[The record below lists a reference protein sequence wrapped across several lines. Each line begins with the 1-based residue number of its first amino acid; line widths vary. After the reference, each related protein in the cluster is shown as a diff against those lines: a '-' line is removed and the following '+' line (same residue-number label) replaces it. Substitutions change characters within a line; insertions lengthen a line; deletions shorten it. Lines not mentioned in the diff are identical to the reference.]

1 MNKRLCQSFD
11 VLADELLAGRHLIEA
26 SAGTG
31 KTYAMAL
38 LCLRF
43 LLEPDDAPPVD
54 QVLAVTFT
62 EAATAELRRRVRRF
76 LKDALQEGP
85 CRHAEI
91 DAIRR
96 RAAARHGAATLAAR
110 LEAAEQDMDQAA
122 IFTIHGFC
130 HRVLKV
136 SAFESRVL
144 FQTELATDTD
154 DLLREVVCDFWRREI
169 AGAPAWLAA
178 HAAEQG
184 LTPDTL
190 ADRLPRQLW
199 NPELRLLPEIAPVDA
214 AAMDRRFAELHNR
227 YVRFGG
233 MWPSARDDVIALLLD
248 GRFKGN
254 IYKAGSVDQLARA
267 VDAWLQAGTA
277 ALDLESVELLTPDKM
292 SRSLKKGFGLP
303 EHPAIGLFGEIA
315 AEAERLNGP
324 LADARLAL
332 EMRLVEEVRRELPR
346 RKEAARVRGF
356 DDLLRAVREALA
368 GPGGEALG
376 AALRARYRAV
386 LVDEFQDTDPIQY
399 EIFQRA
405 FGASG
410 TAVFYIGDPK
420 QSIYSFRGADIF
432 AYLRAA
438 REKGV
443 VRHTMTRNYR
453 STPGLL
459 AATARLFGGER
470 PFVIEGIELPPVT
483 ADAERPC
490 PPLTEG
496 GREAPALTIWTLPPD
511 LPEWSFDHGR
521 YKVPVACQLAA
532 HAVAAEIR
540 RLLDPARDCRIGA
553 EPFRAAHAAVLVR
566 SRTEAQLV
574 KDALQA
580 AGVPAVLSRADNV
593 FGSPEAEELE
603 LVLRAAAAPSS
614 GGAVRAALLTDALG
628 LDLAG
633 VDRLAREAAE
643 WEGWLEQFHRL
654 HDAWTARG
662 LLPMLRRLD
671 AERGVRGRLLG
682 LAGGERRV
690 TNFFHMAELLHGV
703 ESECGL
709 GMAGVIGWLAGR
721 RAESGDERVD
731 AYELR
736 LESDADAVQVLTMH
750 RSKGLEF
757 PVVFL
762 PFPWSGGRQLS
773 DKEPC
778 GYHDDTGRPVWD
790 YGCADR
796 AQARREK
803 LAEDVR
809 LLYVSVTRARC
820 RCYFA
825 WDRVNDAEDSAPA
838 YLFHRRDGEPAL
850 PPSREALLADLAALR
865 GDAPIEI
872 AELPLVA
879 TPPPAPAAGAA
890 VPRKPR
896 QLPAPVPAGWRVVSY
911 SVLKRGAAATPAV
924 EELPDHDPETGPAAA
939 PAEPAAAPGEDHL
952 AFPRGVRAGTALHA
966 ILERIDFAATDY
978 SGVVE
983 EQLRRHGLARRSS
996 DGAAWGPGVARW
1008 LQRVLAAPLADG
1020 LRLADIGGSDRVP
1033 ELEFWLPLRLVTPA
1047 DLAALAGDD
1056 EPSAL
1061 AAVSGYLRGY
1071 IDLVF
1076 RHAGRY
1082 YLLDWKSNH
1091 LGAQTGDYLP
1101 ERLAEAMRVHHY
1113 DLQLNLYVLALHRYL
1128 ARTLP
1133 GYDYDRHVGGAFY
1146 LFLRGM
1152 DPADPRR
1159 PGVFHRRPDR
1169 AEVEGWAA
1177 RILEEPS
1184 WTP

>member
-1 MNKRLCQSFD
+1 MNKRTCRSFD

-54 QVLAVTFT
+54 QILAVTFT

-76 LKDALQEGP
+76 LKDALQDGP

-91 DAIRR
+91 DTIRR

-110 LEAAEQDMDQAA
+110 LQAAEQDMDQAA

-190 ADRLPRQLW
+190 VDRLPRQLW
-199 NPELRLLPEIAPVDA
+199 NPELCLLPEIAPVDA

-254 IYKAGSVDQLARA
+254 IYKDESVDRLARA
-267 VDAWLQAGTA
+267 IDAWLQAGA
-277 ALDLESVELLTPDKM
+277 AAVNLKAVELLIPDKM

-303 EHPAIGLFGEIA
+303 EHSAIALFGEIA
-315 AEAERLNGP
+315 AEAERLKGQ
-324 LADARLAL
+324 LADALLAL
-332 EMRLVEEVRRELPR
+332 EMRLVELVRRELPR

-368 GPGGEALG
+368 GPDGEDLG
-376 AALRARYRAV
+376 TALRARYRAV
-386 LVDEFQDTDPIQY
+386 LVDEFQDTDPVQY
-399 EIFQRA
+399 EIFQKA
-405 FGASG
+405 FGRGG
-410 TAVFYIGDPK
+410 TTVFYIGDPK

-438 REKGV
+438 QEPGV

-470 PFVIEGIELPPVT
+470 PFVIEGIELPPVE

-496 GREAPALTIWTLPPD
+496 GREAPALTIWTLPSD
-511 LPEWSFDHGR
+511 LPEWCWDDGR
-521 YKVPVACQLAA
+521 YKVSVARQLAA
-532 HAVAAEIR
+532 RAVAAEIR
-540 RLLDPARDCRIGA
+540 RLLDPARDCRVGT
-553 EPFRAAHAAVLVR
+553 EPFRAADAAVLVR

-574 KDALQA
+574 KNALQA

-593 FGSPEAEELE
+593 FGSPEAEEME
-603 LVLRAAAAPSS
+603 LILRAAAAPSS

-633 VDRLAREAAE
+633 VDRLAREATE

-654 HDAWTARG
+654 HDAWAARG

-671 AERGVRGRLLG
+671 AECGVRGRLLG

-690 TNFFHMAELLHGV
+690 TNFFHVAELLQGI
-703 ESECGL
+703 ESECGMGL
-709 GMAGVIGWLAGR
+709 AGVIGWLAGR

-762 PFPWSGGRQLS
+762 PFPWSRGRKLS
-773 DKEPC
+773 KNEPC

-790 YGCADR
+790 YRCADN
-796 AQARREK
+796 AQTKREK

-820 RCYFA
+820 RCYLA
-825 WDRVNDAEDSAPA
+825 WDRVNEAEDSAPA
-838 YLFHRRDGEPAL
+838 YLLHRRDGEPAL
-850 PPSREALLADLAALR
+850 PPTREALLADLDALR
-865 GDAPIEI
+865 SGAPIEV
-872 AELPLVA
+872 AELLLA
-879 TPPPAPAAGAA
+879 APPTPAPTVGPV
-890 VPRKPR
+890 VPRVPR
-896 QLPAPVPAGWRVVSY
+896 ELPSPVPAGWRVVSY
-911 SVLKRGAAATPAV
+911 SALKRGAVAAPAM
-924 EELPDHDPETGPAAA
+924 EELPDHD
-939 PAEPAAAPGEDHL
+939 AEPAPAAVPEGSASGAAEGPF

-966 ILERIDFAATDY
+966 ILERVDFTAADFT
-978 SGVVE
+978 GGAAE
-983 EQLRRHGLARRSS
+983 ELRRHGLARRA
-996 DGAAWGPGVARW
+996 DGAEWAPAVAQW
-1008 LQRVLAAPLADG
+1008 LRRVMAAPLADG
-1020 LRLADIGGSDRVP
+1020 LKLEGIARSERIS

-1047 DLAALAGDD
+1047 DLAALSGDG
-1056 EPSAL
+1056 EPSSL
-1061 AAVSGYLRGY
+1061 GAVSGFLRGY

-1076 RHAGRY
+1076 RHDGRY

-1091 LGAQTGDYLP
+1091 LGGRADDYLP

-1113 DLQLNLYVLALHRYL
+1113 DLQLNLYALALHRHL
-1128 ARTLP
+1128 ARRLP
-1133 GYDYDRHVGGAFY
+1133 GYDYDRHFGGAFY

-1152 DPADPRR
+1152 DPTDRRR

-1169 AEVEGWAA
+1169 AEVAGWAA

>member
-1 MNKRLCQSFD
+1 
-11 VLADELLAGRHLIEA
+11 
-26 SAGTG
+26 
-31 KTYAMAL
+31 
-38 LCLRF
+38 
-43 LLEPDDAPPVD
+43 
-54 QVLAVTFT
+54 AVTFT

-144 FQTELATDTD
+144 FQTELATDTN

-184 LTPDTL
+184 LTPDKL
-190 ADRLPRQLW
+190 VDRLPRQLW
-199 NPELRLLPEIAPVDA
+199 NPELRLLPEALPDGEEDPESAI
-214 AAMDRRFAELHNR
+214 AELNGLR
-227 YVRFGG
+227 ERLCTAWREAG
-233 MWPSARDDVIALLLD
+233 DEVITILRGKGFNKNTYSTNAIEGLVADLD
-248 GRFKGN
+248 AYCR
-254 IYKAGSVDQLARA
+254 SRP
-267 VDAWLQAGTA
+267 A
-277 ALDLESVELLTPDKM
+277 ADRLPAKFVLLTRTKLSAP
-292 SRSLKKGFGLP
+292 RSINKGYPVP
-303 EHPAIGLFGEIA
+303 EHPFFDLCDTVLAQT
-315 AEAERLNGP
+315 ERS
-324 LADARLAL
+324 ARLLDDAL
-332 EMRLVEEVRRELPR
+332 VRLEHRLVEQVRRELPR

-438 REKGV
+438 REPGV

-470 PFVIEGIELPPVT
+470 PFVIEGIELPPVA

-690 TNFFHMAELLHGV
+690 TNFFHVAELLHGI

-796 AQARREK
+796 AQAKREK

-966 ILERIDFAATDY
+966 ILERIDFAATDC

-1146 LFLRGM
+1146 
-1152 DPADPRR
+1152 
-1159 PGVFHRRPDR
+1159 
-1169 AEVEGWAA
+1169 
-1177 RILEEPS
+1177 
-1184 WTP
+1184 